1 MRLNGSKFDRLISW
15 AIIIRSDDFFNWDRS
30 HIQLNYKLR
39 RQFRSRNNSNFKN
52 LRSDPIFC
60 PLWMFLLLLFL
71 ITVLFFE
78 AITGFNNV
86 GTIRRLSLEAKTMSH
101 VSWSNYT
108 GGKKIEYFC
117 KKSPGSGITM
127 FESSKKNIPMAQ
139 MAWMKTKK
147 THFNSTYHISI
158 DNSSKSFP
166 RCVFTFFFSRWK
178 NEPNL
183 KWYSNDVQPKLIFM
197 NGVQTEKNIK
207 CLSFG
212 QNTKLTSSW
221 RILSFF
227 LVWFRAK
234 SHHLVPTDVNRCRR
248 KTLDAQL

>member
-15 AIIIRSDDFFNWDRS
+15 AIITKSDDFFNWDRS
-30 HIQLNYKLR
+30 HIHFNYKLR

-108 GGKKIEYFC
+108 EGKKIEYFC

-127 FESSKKNIPMAQ
+127 FESFKKNIPMAQ
-139 MAWMKTKK
+139 MARMKTKK
-147 THFNSTYHISI
+147 RHFNSRYHISI
-158 DNSSKSFP
+158 DNSSKSFQ
-166 RCVFTFFFSRWK
+166 RCVFTFFFHGKRMNRIWSGTQMMF
-178 NEPNL
+178 NQN
-183 KWYSNDVQPKLIFM
+183 WYLWTVCKPKRTLNACRSGKIPSWQVHDAF
-197 NGVQTEKNIK
+197 
-207 CLSFG
+207 CLSFSFG
-212 QNTKLTSSW
+212 FVQNPIISQQ
-221 RILSFF
+221 
-227 LVWFRAK
+227 
-234 SHHLVPTDVNRCRR
+234 PM
-248 KTLDAQL
+248 

>member
-15 AIIIRSDDFFNWDRS
+15 AIITKSDDFFNWDRS
-30 HIQLNYKLR
+30 HIHFNYKLR

-52 LRSDPIFC
+52 LRSDPIFF

-127 FESSKKNIPMAQ
+127 FESL
-139 MAWMKTKK
+139 KK
-147 THFNSTYHISI
+147 TYQWLKWPGWRRKKDILIQGIIFQSIIHPRVFNVVCSH
-158 DNSSKSFP
+158 
-166 RCVFTFFFSRWK
+166 FFFTVKEWT
-178 NEPNL
+178 EFEVVL
-183 KWYSNDVQPKLIFM
+183 KWCS
-197 NGVQTEKNIK
+197 
-207 CLSFG
+207 
-212 QNTKLTSSW
+212 TKIDIYE
-221 RILSFF
+221 RC
-227 LVWFRAK
+227 A
-234 SHHLVPTDVNRCRR
+234 NR
-248 KTLDAQL
+248 KEH